1 MPVLQDHFY
10 HKTIA
15 LLTGVFGSVFDEI
28 KLLRSDGKLITVP
41 IAYSVKRKYNVRNDQ
56 NPDPSTV
63 RYKMQLP
70 RMSFKLVG
78 IQRDTTRIGNKM
90 YPLVEAV
97 DRTQVTQVKSQYNRV
112 PFKFTYMLSVKTKNI
127 DDMLQVLEQ
136 ILVNFNPTLKVIVK
150 DNPDLGFD
158 SAISI
163 KLLDSGM
170 DDISEGSFEGEE
182 ALESNMQFEL
192 EGWLYMPTRNAKVI
206 NKVIINMFDLGNPS
220 EVLETLVEVP

>member
-1 MPVLQDHFY
+1 MPVLQEHFY

-28 KLLRSDGKLITVP
+28 KLLRGDGKLITVP

-56 NPDPSTV
+56 NPDPNAI

-70 RMSFKLVG
+70 RMSFKLSS
-78 IQRDTTRIGNKM
+78 IQRDTTRIINRL
-90 YPLVEAV
+90 YPLVENV
-97 DRTQVTQVKSQYNRV
+97 GRTQVSELKSQYNRV
-112 PFKFTYMLSVKTKNI
+112 PFKFTYTLSVKTKTI
-127 DDMLQVLEQ
+127 DDMLQIIEQ
-136 ILVNFNPTLKVIVK
+136 ILVTFNPSLKVIVK
-150 DNPDLGFD
+150 DNPDLNFD

-182 ALESNMQFEL
+182 SLESTMQFEL
-192 EGWLYMPTRNAKVI
+192 EGWLYMPTRNSKII
-206 NKVIINMFDLGNPS
+206 NKVIVNMYDLGNPD
-220 EVLETLVEVP
+220 EILETVVEVP